1 MSMDLMLKQFKDD
14 IELRAY
20 AEAQYTTILEL
31 SKKIQKLEEENVGLK
46 KLLENSTPLL
56 EDQKKEFLGYSLD
69 ACNEEIIS
77 TIQLNKLKE
86 ISFDRELTLEETKR
100 VEIYA
105 KILSNLNAKK
115 TEKQPQTA
123 DSLSNEDLLKLA
135 SSLTFTSAG

>member
-1 MSMDLMLKQFKDD
+1 MLKQFKDD